1 MKLKGSLKRSWEGTS
16 GSVVWISPDKDLCLT
31 CGRISL
37 FLPQGVVTL
46 SNVSH
51 DGVAVTGTVSAVLLC
66 IGCEPPFNVD
76 SWANFQ
82 IREGV
87 SEK

>member
-1 MKLKGSLKRSWEGTS
+1 M
-16 GSVVWISPDKDLCLT
+16 
-31 CGRISL
+31 
-37 FLPQGVVTL
+37 TL

-51 DGVAVTGTVSAVLLC
+51 DGVAVTGMVSAVLLC